1 MTPDVLSGRVRWVLG
16 RLLLAAA
23 TLLLLSA
30 VIFTVTDVLPGDAAA
45 RLAGPDA
52 APADVARLRADL
64 GLDRSAT
71 QRYLEWLGGAVRGD
85 LGVSAISGRPVA
97 EVVAERLPNSVV
109 LAGVAL
115 VLAAPL
121 GVAAG
126 LAAGMRSGRPTD
138 RAVTGT
144 SVVVAAIPEFVMT
157 VLLVVVLSTL
167 LGWFPQVTTAPL
179 GGRPWDA
186 PAAMVLP
193 VLSLVPLGFALT
205 ARMMRSTAAGIASS
219 RYVEAARLRG
229 VTGRALAVRHVLP
242 NAVQP
247 AIQVIAVLFGGLIGG
262 SVVVELVFNYP
273 GIGLELQQAVGR
285 QDLVMV
291 QGIAL
296 VLAGLALVSLVVG
309 DLVAGL
315 VDPRERG

>member
-1 MTPDVLSGRVRWVLG
+1 MTPDLLTGRVGWVLG

-52 APADVARLRADL
+52 DPAEVARLRADL
-64 GLDRSAT
+64 GLDRPAPE
-71 QRYLEWLGGAVRGD
+71 RYLEWLGGALRGD

-97 EVVAERLPNSVV
+97 DVVGERLPNSVV

-115 VLAAPL
+115 LVAAPL

-126 LAAGMRSGRPTD
+126 LLAGMRPGRRAD
-138 RAVTGT
+138 RAVTGL
-144 SVVVAAIPEFVMT
+144 SVVVVAIPEFVMT
-157 VLLVVVLSTL
+157 VLLIVVLATT
-167 LGWFPQVTTAPL
+167 LGWFPQVSTAPL

-193 VLSLVPLGFALT
+193 VLSLVPLGFGLS
-205 ARMMRSTAAGIASS
+205 ARMMRSTTAGVAAT

-229 VTGRALAVRHVLP
+229 VTGGALAVRHVLP

-247 AIQVIAVLFGGLIGG
+247 VIQVVAVLFGGLIGG
-262 SVVVELVFNYP
+262 SIVVELVFNYP

-291 QGIAL
+291 QGITL
-296 VLAGLALVSLVVG
+296 VLAALALASLLLG

-315 VDPRERG
+315 VDPRERR

>member
-1 MTPDVLSGRVRWVLG
+1 MTADVVTGRVRWVFG

-30 VIFTVTDVLPGDAAA
+30 VIFAVTSVLPGDAAT

-52 APADVARLRADL
+52 DPAEVAELRASL
-64 GLDRSAT
+64 GLDRSAPE
-71 QRYLEWLGGAVRGD
+71 RYLDWLGGAVRGD

-97 EVVAERLPNSVV
+97 DVVAERLPNSVV

-115 VLAAPL
+115 LLAAPL
-121 GVAAG
+121 GITAG
-126 LAAGMRSGRPTD
+126 LVAGMRSGRTAD
-138 RAVTGT
+138 RALTGL
-144 SVVVAAIPEFVMT
+144 SVVVVAIPEFVLT
-157 VLLVVVLSTL
+157 VLLIVVFSTM
-167 LGWFPQVTTAPL
+167 LGWFPQVSAAPL
-179 GGRPWDA
+179 GGRPWDD

-205 ARMMRSTAAGIASS
+205 ARMMRSTTAGIAAS

-229 VTGRALAVRHVLP
+229 LTGSALAVRHVLP

-247 AIQVIAVLFGGLIGG
+247 AIQVMAVLLGGMIGG

-296 VLAGLALVSLVVG
+296 VLAALALTSLLVG

-315 VDPRERG
+315 VDPREGR